1 MPPSLRILHVAPDHA
16 AVTIL
21 GARLEEAG
29 ITHKLV
35 DVERRLGRAQLE
47 LRL

>member
-1 MPPSLRILHVAPDHA
+1 MPPSLLILHVAPDHA